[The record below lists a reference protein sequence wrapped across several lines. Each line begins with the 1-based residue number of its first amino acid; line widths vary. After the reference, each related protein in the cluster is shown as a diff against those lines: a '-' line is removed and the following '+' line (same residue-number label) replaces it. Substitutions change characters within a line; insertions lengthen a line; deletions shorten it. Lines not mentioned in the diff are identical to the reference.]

1 MQVTWQL
8 SLITLLK
15 TKIDQRS
22 NIFKNKKIKKI
33 LKDSEKKYKL
43 RQLENYYNKKGTRD
57 SKELKSQRFICMSA
71 IKTKKVEKS
80 LVPHIDY

>member
-43 RQLENYYNKKGTRD
+43 DRLRITTMR
-57 SKELKSQRFICMSA
+57 KEPEI
-71 IKTKKVEKS
+71 EKS
-80 LVPHIDY
+80 

>member
-15 TKIDQRS
+15 TKIDQGS
-22 NIFKNKKIKKI
+22 NICKNKKIKKI

-57 SKELKSQRFICMSA
+57 
-71 IKTKKVEKS
+71 
-80 LVPHIDY
+80 

>member
-22 NIFKNKKIKKI
+22 NIFKNKKIEKI

-43 RQLENYYNKKGTRD
+43 DRLRITTMR
-57 SKELKSQRFICMSA
+57 KEPEI
-71 IKTKKVEKS
+71 EKS
-80 LVPHIDY
+80 

>member
-22 NIFKNKKIKKI
+22 NIFKNKKIEKI
-33 LKDSEKKYKL
+33 LKDSEKKYNLDRL
-43 RQLENYYNKKGTRD
+43 RITTMR
-57 SKELKSQRFICMSA
+57 KEPEI
-71 IKTKKVEKS
+71 EKS
-80 LVPHIDY
+80 